1 MGGKHQRI
9 VAMGLVKRWMPGAN
23 DSVGK
28 KGGRGNK
35 REGPGK
41 GVSWKLECFSFPP
54 AVAPCFSGP
63 LTVLPPSPL
72 VSWPSFGNHWQNR
85 FFSVKQ
91 VRKLWSV
98 CDVVWGTEL
107 RRQGSSLLTS
117 GAVVPSGLFFECHN
131 ATCPQTIHVSDSY
144 DTLAHFLYPKL
155 WSLGSLVGKLLLG
168 SYRNVLKQRQNHCK
182 VPLNIDCT
190 ITRLLQKSSRQLDIA
205 KGHT

>member
-1 MGGKHQRI
+1 
-9 VAMGLVKRWMPGAN
+9 MPKWT
-23 DSVGK
+23 SH
-28 KGGRGNK
+28 
-35 REGPGK
+35 
-41 GVSWKLECFSFPP
+41 F
-54 AVAPCFSGP
+54 
-63 LTVLPPSPL
+63 LPPSPL
-72 VSWPSFGNHWQNR
+72 VSWPSFGNLWQNI
-85 FFSVKQ
+85 FLSVKP

-98 CDVVWGTEL
+98 FDVVWWTEL

-182 VPLNIDCT
+182 VPPNIDCT
-190 ITRLLQKSSRQLDIA
+190 ITRLLQRTHLISDWMWTRWVWSESLLLDARTLRERRAPCWCWTPRQD
-205 KGHT
+205 GQPGEG